1 MTDPNKLIREL
12 RRAAY
17 GQPTASPTK
26 TLLNE
31 AAQYIDELL
40 TKYAHAQHKIT
51 KLEVQYNTAL
61 ARVHSHY
68 RGMDLATPTGSHRKS
83 LMPQN
88 DQAHRPAK
96 AGERGDS

>member
-1 MTDPNKLIREL
+1 MPDPNKLVRDL

-17 GQPTASPTK
+17 GQPTANPTK

-68 RGMDLATPTGSHRKS
+68 RGMEFAATTGSHRNS
-83 LMPQN
+83 LIPT
-88 DQAHRPAK
+88 
-96 AGERGDS
+96 GGDA